1 MAILKTDILGA
12 DAETPDAAGR
22 STQIPEDARECEP
35 DLANRSPYRLDA
47 LAQFIEIIPRALP
60 QDADGLHGHPARE
73 RLPIIIP
80 KPSEDTGR

>member
-1 MAILKTDILGA
+1 MAILQADILGA
-12 DAETPDAAGR
+12 DTEALDAAGR

-35 DLANRSPYRLDA
+35 DLANRSPRRLDA
-47 LAQFIEIIPRALP
+47 SAQFIEIIPCAQL

-80 KPSEDTGR
+80 KPSEDIGR

>member
-1 MAILKTDILGA
+1 MALFKTDILGA

-22 STQIPEDARECEP
+22 STQIPEDVRECEP

-47 LAQFIEIIPRALP
+47 PAQVVEIIPRALP
-60 QDADGLHGHPARE
+60 QDADGLHWHPARA

-80 KPSEDTGR
+80 KLSEDTGR